1 MNGNLLDKDNFR
13 KLYVLALVVLVSV
26 LFFDMI
32 GAFLVTLLLAAVF
45 SGMTNPLFR
54 LLDRYL
60 GGRRNLAA
68 ALTLLIVLL
77 VVVIPLVGLMGV
89 VVGQAVK
96 VTEMLR
102 PWVEQRVQA
111 GPGDWQL
118 PQWVPFI
125 DFIESHREQI
135 LAKAGQVAA
144 KLGNLMV
151 SSLSTVTQGT
161 VMFFLNLFIMLY
173 AMFFFF
179 LVDGPAITRTLFGYA
194 PLSKKNKELIFEKG
208 VSITR
213 ATLKGTFI
221 IGALQGVLA
230 GGAFAVAGLEGAA
243 FWGTIM
249 GVLSVIPGIGAAL
262 IWLPAGIFLLATG
275 ETTAGAGLLIWCALV
290 VGSVDNVLRPKL
302 VGGDTKMPD
311 LLILLS
317 TLGGLGMFGAA
328 GIIVGPVI
336 AGLFLTVWD
345 IFALA
350 FHDALPDAPPLITD
364 KGTSPAEDTQT

>member
-1 MNGNLLDKDNFR
+1 MSGNLLEKDNFR

-32 GAFLVTLLLAAVF
+32 SSFLVTLLLAAVF
-45 SGMTNPLFR
+45 SGMANPLFH

-68 ALTLLIVLL
+68 GLTLLIVLL
-77 VVVIPLVGLMGV
+77 VVVIPLVGLMAI

-96 VTEMLR
+96 VTELLR

-118 PQWVPFI
+118 PQWLPFI
-125 DFIESHREQI
+125 DYIEGHREQV
-135 LAKAGQVAA
+135 LYKAGQLAA

-151 SSLSTVTQGT
+151 SQLSTVTQGT
-161 VMFFLNLFIMLY
+161 VIFFLNLFIMLY
-173 AMFFFF
+173 AMFFF

-194 PLSKKNKELIFEKG
+194 PLSKKNKELIFDKG

-221 IGALQGVLA
+221 IGVLQGVLA
-230 GGAFAVAGLEGAA
+230 GIAFSVAGLEGAA

-249 GVLSVIPGIGAAL
+249 GVLSVIPGIGATL
-262 IWLPAGIFLLATG
+262 VWLPAGIYLLATG
-275 ETTAGAGLLIWCALV
+275 ETLAGTGLLLWCAIV
-290 VGSVDNVLRPKL
+290 VGSVDNLLRPRL

-350 FHDALPDAPPLITD
+350 FHDALPDAPPLIPE
-364 KGTSPAEDTQT
+364 KGTSTAQETQT

>member
-1 MNGNLLDKDNFR
+1 MSGNLLEKDNFR

-32 GAFLVTLLLAAVF
+32 SAFLITLLLAAVF
-45 SGMTNPLFR
+45 SGMARPLFS
-54 LLDRYL
+54 LLERKL
-60 GGRRNLAA
+60 NGRGSLAA
-68 ALTLLIVLL
+68 GLTLLIILL
-77 VVVIPLVGLMGV
+77 LVVIPLLGLMGI

-96 VTEMLR
+96 VTEVLR
-102 PWVEQRVQA
+102 PWVEQQVQNNES
-111 GPGDWQL
+111 GLHL
-118 PQWVPFI
+118 PQWLPFI
-125 DFIESHREQI
+125 DYIEPYREQI
-135 LAKAGQVAA
+135 IAKAGQLGA

-151 SSLSTVTQGT
+151 TSLSKATQGT

-173 AMFFFF
+173 AMFFF
-179 LVDGPAITRTLFGYA
+179 LVDGPAIGRTLFGYA

-262 IWLPAGIFLLATG
+262 IWLPGSIYLLATG
-275 ETTAGAGLLIWCALV
+275 DTAAGIGLLLWCALV

-317 TLGGLGMFGAA
+317 TLGGLTMFGAA

-336 AGLFLTVWD
+336 AGLFMTVWD

-350 FHDALPDAPPLITD
+350 FHDELPDAPPLIPEPV
-364 KGTSPAEDTQT
+364 TSAPPAEDA

>member
-1 MNGNLLDKDNFR
+1 MNGNLLEKDNFR
-13 KLYVLALVVLVSV
+13 KLYVLALVVLISV

-32 GAFLVTLLLAAVF
+32 GAFLITLLLAAVF

-68 ALTLLIVLL
+68 ALTLFIVLL
-77 VVVIPLVGLMGV
+77 VVVLPLVGLMGV

-111 GPGDWQL
+111 GPNDWQL

-173 AMFFFF
+173 AMFFF
-179 LVDGPAITRTLFGYA
+179 LADGPAISRTLFGYV

-230 GGAFAVAGLEGAA
+230 GGAFTVAGLEGAA

-275 ETTAGAGLLIWCALV
+275 ETAAGTGLLLWCAVV

-350 FHDALPDAPPLITD
+350 FHDALPDAPALIAD